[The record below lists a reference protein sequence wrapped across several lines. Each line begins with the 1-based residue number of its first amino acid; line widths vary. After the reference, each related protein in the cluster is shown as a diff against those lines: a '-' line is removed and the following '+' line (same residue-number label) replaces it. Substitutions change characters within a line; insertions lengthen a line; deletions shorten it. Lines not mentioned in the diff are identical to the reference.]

1 MAWPTTTAEWR
12 NKLRDWL
19 DVDDTTA
26 VPNAAIDTFLDMAVD
41 SLNADVDSL
50 ATEAAPVNYVCTGSE
65 VWPLDIS
72 ALGISDYN
80 RMILV
85 NAEGGPAMDAKAI
98 NEMVDLIATNTSP
111 TSKPVAYAVQANQ
124 LYLWPTPGQ
133 GTIIQIRYTKKVP
146 YLSDTV
152 NSNIYTLNHQS
163 AFLYAALI
171 AAEPYIAED
180 ERLGVWKAL
189 YVGQIE
195 TINLTAKQAR
205 MGSTPLKREIS
216 VYGSPGRTNVTP
228 SGILVGG

>member
-1 MAWPTTTAEWR
+1 MAWPTTTVAWR
-12 NKLRDWL
+12 DFIRKWL
-19 DVDDTTA
+19 DVDDSMA
-26 VPNAAIDTFLDMAVD
+26 VTNEALETFLDMATD

-50 ATEAAPVNYVCTGSE
+50 ATEAAPVDYACTGSE

-72 ALGISDYN
+72 ALGINDYN

-85 NAEGGPAMDAKAI
+85 NAEGGPSMDAKAI
-98 NEMVDLIATNTSP
+98 NEMVNLIATNTPP
-111 TSKPVAYAVQANQ
+111 TTYPVAYAVQANQ
-124 LYLWPTPGQ
+124 LYVWPAPSA
-133 GTIIQIRYTKKVP
+133 GTVLQIRYSKKVP
-146 YLSDTV
+146 YLSATV

-180 ERLGVWKAL
+180 ERLDTWKAL
-189 YVGQIE
+189 YNGQIS

-205 MGSTPLKREIS
+205 MGSTPLTREFS
-216 VYGSPGRTNVTP
+216 VYGVPGRTNVTP